1 MSVFPRLLA
10 PAARCICF
18 NIWLAH
24 LIAISFDDWPKLIP
38 RVLFYDIVS
47 VFSMINYDALILCNA
62 MLAIL
67 SLGWLWHCFEEIKSF
82 LLAITR
88 LRGKLVHNSP
98 PKQSHS
104 AIRFNT
110 ELVSS
115 ATSKCPILLTALH
128 TFAIVLLRRI
138 WFRIKIFDLCSLL
151 SLFSWPLC
159 LIKGYFSKEKLYA
172 GQN

>member
-1 MSVFPRLLA
+1 
-10 PAARCICF
+10 
-18 NIWLAH
+18 
-24 LIAISFDDWPKLIP
+24 
-38 RVLFYDIVS
+38 
-47 VFSMINYDALILCNA
+47 MINYDTLILCNT

-67 SLGWLWHCFEEIKSF
+67 SLGWLGHRFKEIKSF

-110 ELVSS
+110 EPVSS
-115 ATSKCPILLTALH
+115 ATSKCPLLLIALH

-138 WFRIKIFDLCSLL
+138 WFRIKIFDLCSLF

-159 LIKGYFSKEKLYA
+159 LIKGYFSREKLHA
-172 GQN
+172 GQNWALKGFIGNLYYTQRNSPFQCNEVYIHVKIS

>member
-1 MSVFPRLLA
+1 M
-10 PAARCICF
+10 
-18 NIWLAH
+18 
-24 LIAISFDDWPKLIP
+24 
-38 RVLFYDIVS
+38 
-47 VFSMINYDALILCNA
+47 MNYDALILCNT

-67 SLGWLWHCFEEIKSF
+67 SLGWLWHCFKEIKSF

-110 ELVSS
+110 EPVSN
-115 ATSKCPILLTALH
+115 ATSKCPILLIALH

-138 WFRIKIFDLCSLL
+138 
-151 SLFSWPLC
+151 
-159 LIKGYFSKEKLYA
+159 
-172 GQN
+172 